1 VPLGRLG
8 GWLSGYVLVEVGGK
22 NPERLVNL
30 CLRAG
35 FPVWGFASREGAV
48 FFYTTLPKYREIRK
62 LAQRA
67 KCVPRI
73 RKRVGFP
80 FIIAR
85 AKKRPL
91 FLLVGAFMTA
101 VLLYLAGAAWSIQ
114 VRGSVSLP
122 HEAIL
127 QSAGRAGLFPGARKS
142 AVSTSAVEAAIL
154 QDHPDLIWAYVHFQG
169 TLAVIEVVEKTRPE
183 SVGPGDVVAAKDG
196 LVKSV
201 LVLSG
206 VPTVES
212 GATVKKGDILIAGT
226 PGDARKGARGNVVA
240 NTWYEVYREVP
251 LVGSFPVRTGRKRE
265 MKVLRYKTYEI
276 TVAGKSNMF
285 EWYEVEDYPDFTLF
299 AGTDRSLQVVDRVFY
314 EVEWVPKELT
324 QEEAARIAEREARRA
339 IERELPSLVKLI
351 DLSCEVEAVQEGIV
365 AVRLVAV
372 AEEDIAVIRPW
383 PHSMDGGR

>member
-1 VPLGRLG
+1 
-8 GWLSGYVLVEVGGK
+8 
-22 NPERLVNL
+22 
-30 CLRAG
+30 
-35 FPVWGFASREGAV
+35 
-48 FFYTTLPKYREIRK
+48 
-62 LAQRA
+62 
-67 KCVPRI
+67 
-73 RKRVGFP
+73 
-80 FIIAR
+80 
-85 AKKRPL
+85 
-91 FLLVGAFMTA
+91 M
-101 VLLYLAGAAWSIQ
+101 
-114 VRGSVSLP
+114 P

-351 DLSCEVEAVQEGIV
+351 DLSCEVEAVQRVSCG
-365 AVRLVAV
+365 VRRRWGR
-372 AEEDIAVIRPW
+372 DIAV
-383 PHSMDGGR
+383 